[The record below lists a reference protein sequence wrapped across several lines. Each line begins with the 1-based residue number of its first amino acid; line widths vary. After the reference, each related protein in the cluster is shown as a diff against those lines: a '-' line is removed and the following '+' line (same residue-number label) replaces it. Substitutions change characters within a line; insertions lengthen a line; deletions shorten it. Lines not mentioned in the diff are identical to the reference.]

1 MSSEQSLM
9 KTILALLTPQLA
21 LLLLLAAAYLLIF
34 CTKDA
39 NVKNHPNAEKAA
51 RIGGWLYAAL
61 AAATLA
67 ARLF

>member
-1 MSSEQSLM
+1 MENIQ
-9 KTILALLTPQLA
+9 ALLTPQLA
-21 LLLLLAAAYLLIF
+21 VLLLLTAAYLLIF

-39 NVKNHPNAEKAA
+39 KIKNHRQAEKAT

-67 ARLF
+67 TRLF

>member
-1 MSSEQSLM
+1 MSSQQTLM
-9 KTILALLTPQLA
+9 ENFLALLTPQLA
-21 LLLLLAAAYLLIF
+21 VLLLLTAAYLLIF

-39 NVKNHPNAEKAA
+39 RTKNHPKAEKAA

-67 ARLF
+67 THLF